1 MKEEKINS
9 GGTSIDDE
17 ASETSE
23 GQQNGQ
29 VQQPTNSDAQTSADS
44 KQFTDK
50 FLETLAEQAK
60 GDKDVD
66 KDIIRIIIKW
76 ATKPT
81 VEAKNHYKKGY
92 KVIRYIG
99 KKLVQAGVPFE
110 KALEYLIKKFPDL
123 DPEYI
128 KSELAVGYQDGVYD
142 EKLRD
147 YILKGSNKKTKKK

>member
-1 MKEEKINS
+1 MENNNVFGEAVP
-9 GGTSIDDE
+9 GGGDTSKKNDKSQD
-17 ASETSE
+17 
-23 GQQNGQ
+23 
-29 VQQPTNSDAQTSADS
+29 VKPTNSDAQTLAES

-81 VEAKNHYKKGY
+81 VEAQNHYNKGY
-92 KVIRYIG
+92 SIFRYIG
-99 KKLVQAGVPFE
+99 KKLAQAGVPFE
-110 KALEYLIKKFPDL
+110 KALEYLIKKYPDL

-128 KSELAVGYQDGVYD
+128 KSELAAGYQDGVYN
-142 EKLRD
+142 ENLRD
-147 YILKGSNKKTKKK
+147 YILKGGNKKIKKK